1 MQVITTHLNADFDC
15 LGAMLAAKML
25 YPDAHLVF
33 SGSQEKGVR
42 RFFLANPELS
52 ALFTRLKDID
62 LHDISQL
69 IIVDCQHASRI
80 GAFAEVLGSVEVH
93 IYDHHPDVSD
103 RIDSS
108 GGLVRSCGSTSAL
121 MQPLLCNSGCI
132 PTPLQATAM
141 LLGIYEDTGSLT
153 YPVTTETDFTAATWF
168 FVHGAKLEAVA
179 EFLSRELG
187 AAQVS
192 LLNDL
197 LHSLRRITAGGLD
210 VGIATASLEYYLS
223 DIASLAQMIC
233 DIEGVDAIFMVVGMG
248 NRVYLIGRGRT
259 IDLDVGEILRRFG
272 GGGHATA
279 GSATVKELTV
289 IQVAARLEELLLRRV
304 SPLAAV
310 ASIMTAPVKTVSA
323 DFTIVDARN
332 ALTRYNV
339 NAMPVMRSETMIGVI
354 SRRIVEKALYHD
366 LGDAP
371 VIDYMH
377 TEFFRVAPDTPILRV
392 KEYLSGENHRFAPVF
407 ADEQLVG
414 VVTRTDLLRFISSE
428 ESEVNRES
436 ESAGVRRNL
445 TGMMKSSLAADTI
458 AILHNLGETADGLDL
473 KIYAVGGFVRD
484 ILLARENL
492 DVDVTVEGDGILLA
506 ETFAARFGC
515 RVKSHSKFGTATI
528 LFPDGRKVDVAS
540 TRLEYYDSPGVLP
553 TVERSSLKMD
563 LFRRDFTVN
572 TLAISLCRAE
582 FGKLTDFFGARKD
595 LKEKTLRV
603 LHNLSFVEDPTRVF
617 RGIRFEQRLGFK
629 MSSHTENLI
638 RNSIKMNFLEKLGGR
653 RLFAELV
660 HIFEEREPQ
669 HAVAR
674 MAELGVIRFIHRSM
688 EVTAET
694 LALFAES
701 AQVVTWYELLY
712 FKEHFDKWII
722 YLLSLCS
729 SLDQDQFVETCIRLE
744 TGAKFI
750 EKYAESRTRGIKVLE
765 QIRRSQ
771 GGRGRT
777 LLPSEVCALLRTLPL
792 EVLLHLMA
800 RADEGAKRQL
810 SIYMTNLARVTTE
823 IDGNYLKNIGLKPGP
838 LFHLILEKVRDARI
852 DGLVDC
858 LEDELQMVNNLINV
872 EKGGSNDSRG
882 ASGA

>member
-42 RFFLANPELS
+42 RFFQANPEL
-52 ALFTRLKDID
+52 AAQFVRIKDID
-62 LHDISQL
+62 PHNISLL
-69 IIVDCQHASRI
+69 IVVDCQHASRI
-80 GAFAEVLGSVEVH
+80 GVFAEIVAKAEVH

-103 RIDSS
+103 SIKAN
-108 GGLVRSCGSTSAL
+108 GGLVHACGSTSAL
-121 MQPLLCNSGCI
+121 MQPLLEERGAVPS
-132 PTPLQATAM
+132 PLQATAM
-141 LLGIYEDTGSLT
+141 LLGIYEDTGCLT
-153 YPVTTETDFTAATWF
+153 YPVTTAADFTAAAWLF
-168 FVHGAKLEAVA
+168 NHGAHLPAVS
-179 EFLSRELG
+179 EFLTRELG
-187 AAQVS
+187 AVQIS

-197 LHSLRRITAGGLD
+197 LHSLHRVTAGGLD

-233 DIEGVDAIFMVVGMG
+233 DIEGLDAIFMVVGMG

-259 IDLDVGEILRRFG
+259 AALDVGEMLRRFG

-289 IQVAARLEELLLRRV
+289 IQVAARLEELLLNRV
-304 SPLAAV
+304 NPLSAV
-310 ASIMTAPVKTVSA
+310 ASIMTAPVKTVA
-323 DFTIVDARN
+323 ATVTIVDARN

-339 NAMPVMRSETMIGVI
+339 NAMPVMRCDTMIGVI
-354 SRRIVEKALYHD
+354 SRRIVERALYHG

-371 VIDYMH
+371 VTDYMH
-377 TEFFRVAPDTPILRV
+377 TEFFSVTPETPILRV
-392 KEYLSGENHRFAPVF
+392 KEYLTGENHRFAPVF
-407 ADEQLVG
+407 SDGKLVG

-428 ESEVNRES
+428 VSDVGRES
-436 ESAGVRRNL
+436 EGAGVRRNL
-445 TGMMKSSLAADTI
+445 TGMMKSSLSADTL
-458 AILHNLGETADGLDL
+458 AILRNLGETADALDL

-492 DVDVTVEGDGILLA
+492 DVDVTVEGNGILLA

-515 RVKSHSKFGTATI
+515 RVKSHRKFGTATI

-572 TLAISLCRAE
+572 TLAISLSRAE
-582 FGKLTDFFGARKD
+582 FGKLTDFFGARHD

-629 MSSHTENLI
+629 LSSHTENLI

-660 HIFEEREPQ
+660 HIFAEREPQ

-674 MAELGVIRFIHRSM
+674 MAELGVIRFIHSSM
-688 EVTAET
+688 KVTPEI
-694 LALFAES
+694 LELFSES
-701 AQVVTWYELLY
+701 AQVITWYELLY
-712 FKEHFDKWII
+712 LKEHFENWVV
-722 YLLSLCS
+722 YLLALCAT
-729 SLDQDQFVETCIRLE
+729 LDQDQFVETCVRLE
-744 TGAKFI
+744 TGARFI
-750 EKYAESRTRGIKVLE
+750 DKYAESRTAGIKALE
-765 QIRRSQ
+765 QIRKSVA
-771 GGRGRT
+771 GRGRA
-777 LLPSEVCALLRTLPL
+777 LLPSEVCTLLRPLPL

-800 RADEGAKRQL
+800 RADETVRRQL
-810 SIYMTNLARVTTE
+810 SIYLTNLARVTTE
-823 IDGNYLKNIGLKPGP
+823 IDGNYLKTLGLKPGP
-838 LFHLILEKVRDARI
+838 LFHSILEKVRDARI
-852 DGLVDC
+852 DGLVGS
-858 LEDELQMVNNLINV
+858 LEEELQMARNLIKV
-872 EKGGSNDSRG
+872 DKQEEL
-882 ASGA
+882 

>member
-42 RFFLANPELS
+42 RFFQANPELS
-52 ALFTRLKDID
+52 ALFTRLKEID
-62 LHDISQL
+62 LHNISLL
-69 IIVDCQHASRI
+69 IVVDCQHAARI
-80 GAFAEVLGSVEVH
+80 GVFAEVLGRAEVH
-93 IYDHHPDVSD
+93 VYDHHPDVSD
-103 RIDSS
+103 HIVAT
-108 GGLVRSCGSTSAL
+108 GGLVHACGSTSAL
-121 MQPLLCNSGCI
+121 MQPLLEARGLL
-132 PTPLQATAM
+132 PPPLHATAM

-153 YPVTTETDFTAATWF
+153 YPVTTAADFTAAAWLF
-168 FVHGAKLEAVA
+168 AHGAQLSAIS
-179 EFLSRELG
+179 EFLTRELG

-223 DIASLAQMIC
+223 DVASLAQMIC
-233 DIEGVDAIFMVVGMG
+233 DIEGIDALFMVIGMG
-248 NRVYLIGRGRT
+248 SRVYLIGRGRT
-259 IDLDVGEILRRFG
+259 GDLDVGEILHRFG

-289 IQVAARLEELLLRRV
+289 IQVAARLEELLLNRIN
-304 SPLAAV
+304 PLSAV

-323 DFTIVDARN
+323 AVSIVDARN

-339 NAMPVMRSETMIGVI
+339 NAMPVMRGATMIGVI
-354 SRRIVEKALYHD
+354 SRRIVERALYHG
-366 LGDAP
+366 LGSAP
-371 VIDYMH
+371 VTDYMH
-377 TEFFRVAPDTPILRV
+377 TEFFSVAPDTPILRV
-392 KEYLSGENHRFAPVF
+392 KEYLTGENHRFAPVF
-407 ADEQLVG
+407 SAGKLVG

-428 ESEVNRES
+428 TSAINREN
-436 ESAGVRRNL
+436 EGAGVRRNL
-445 TGMMKSSLAADTI
+445 TGMMKSSLSADI
-458 AILHNLGETADGLDL
+458 LAILRNLGETADDLDL

-506 ETFAARFGC
+506 ETFAARYGC
-515 RVKSHSKFGTATI
+515 RVKSHRKFGTATI

-572 TLAISLCRAE
+572 TLAVSLSRSE
-582 FGKLTDFFGARKD
+582 FGKLTDFFGARHD

-660 HIFEEREPQ
+660 HIFAEREPQ

-688 EVTAET
+688 VVTPEI

-701 AQVVTWYELLY
+701 AQVITWYELLY
-712 FKEHFDKWII
+712 LQEHFDKWII
-722 YLLSLCS
+722 YLLALSAA
-729 SLDQDQFVETCIRLE
+729 LDQDQFVETCIRLE
-744 TGAKFI
+744 TGARFI
-750 EKYAESRTRGIKVLE
+750 EKYAENRTAGLRALDK
-765 QIRRSQ
+765 IRKNS
-771 GGRGRT
+771 GGKGRV
-777 LLPSEVCALLRTLPL
+777 LLPSELCGLLRPLPL

-800 RADEGAKRQL
+800 RANEGSRRQISFYL
-810 SIYMTNLARVTTE
+810 TNLCRITPE
-823 IDGNYLKNIGLKPGP
+823 IDGNQLKALGLKPGP
-838 LFHLILEKVRDARI
+838 LFHRILEKVRDARI
-852 DGLVDC
+852 DGQVAS
-858 LEDELQMVNNLINV
+858 LEEELQMAKNIIKV
-872 EKGGSNDSRG
+872 EKQEEL
-882 ASGA
+882 

>member
-15 LGAMLAAKML
+15 LGAMVAAKML

-42 RFFLANPELS
+42 RFFQANPELS
-52 ALFTRLKDID
+52 ALFTRIKEID
-62 LHDISQL
+62 LHEISLL
-69 IIVDCQHASRI
+69 IVVDCQHASRI
-80 GAFAEVLGSVEVH
+80 GVFAEIVGRAEVH
-93 IYDHHPDVSD
+93 VYDHHPDVSD
-103 RIDSS
+103 SIKAS
-108 GGLVRSCGSTSAL
+108 GGLVHACGSTSAL
-121 MQPLLCNSGCI
+121 MQPLLEGRGVI
-132 PTPLQATAM
+132 PSPLQATAM

-153 YPVTTETDFTAATWF
+153 YPVTTLADFTAAAWLF
-168 FVHGAKLEAVA
+168 NHGAQLQAVS
-179 EFLSRELG
+179 EFLTRELG
-187 AAQVS
+187 AVQIS

-197 LHSLRRITAGGLD
+197 LHSLRRVTAGGLD
-210 VGIATASLEYYLS
+210 VGIATASIEYYLS

-233 DIEGVDAIFMVVGMG
+233 DIEGIDAVFMVVGMG

-259 IDLDVGEILRRFG
+259 AGLDVGEMLRRFG

-289 IQVAARLEELLLRRV
+289 IQVAARLEELLLNRAN
-304 SPLAAV
+304 PLSAV
-310 ASIMTAPVKTVSA
+310 ASIMTAPVKTVA
-323 DFTIVDARN
+323 ATVTIVDARN

-339 NAMPVMRSETMIGVI
+339 NAMPVMRGDTMIGVI
-354 SRRIVEKALYHD
+354 SRRIVERALYHG

-371 VIDYMH
+371 VTDYMH
-377 TEFFRVAPDTPILRV
+377 TEFFSVTPDTPILRV
-392 KEYLSGENHRFAPVF
+392 KEYLTGENHRFAPVF
-407 ADEQLVG
+407 SDGKLVG

-428 ESEVNRES
+428 SSDVSREN
-436 ESAGVRRNL
+436 EGAGVRRNL
-445 TGMMKSSLAADTI
+445 TGIMKSSLSADTLT
-458 AILHNLGETADGLDL
+458 ILRNLGETADELDL

-506 ETFAARFGC
+506 ETFAERFGC
-515 RVKSHSKFGTATI
+515 RVKSHRKFGTATI

-572 TLAISLCRAE
+572 TLAISLSRAE
-582 FGKLTDFFGARKD
+582 FGKLTDFFGARHD

-629 MSSHTENLI
+629 LSSHTENLI

-660 HIFEEREPQ
+660 HIFAEREPQ

-674 MAELGVIRFIHRSM
+674 MAELGVTRFIHYSM
-688 EVTAET
+688 KVTPEI
-694 LALFAES
+694 LGLFAES
-701 AQVVTWYELLY
+701 AQVITWYELLY
-712 FKEHFDKWII
+712 LKEHFENWVI
-722 YLLSLCS
+722 YLLALCAT
-729 SLDQDQFVETCIRLE
+729 LDQDQFVETCVRLE
-744 TGAKFI
+744 TGARFI
-750 EKYAESRTRGIKVLE
+750 EKYAESRTAGIKALE
-765 QIRRSQ
+765 QIRKSVA
-771 GGRGRT
+771 GRGRA
-777 LLPSEVCALLRTLPL
+777 LLPSEVCTLLRPLPI

-800 RADEGAKRQL
+800 KADETVRRQL
-810 SIYMTNLARVTTE
+810 SIYLTNLARVTTE
-823 IDGNYLKNIGLKPGP
+823 IDGNYLKNMGLRPGP
-838 LFHLILEKVRDARI
+838 GFHQILEKVRDARI
-852 DGLVDC
+852 DGLVGS
-858 LEDELQMVNNLINV
+858 LEEEVQLVKNLINV
-872 EKGGSNDSRG
+872 EKKGEL
-882 ASGA
+882 